1 MRGTA
6 IPIVCQLGRRRGSGH
21 FEKHEFRFNAGNRV
35 CIKRRK
41 TILQESHMEA
51 PDDSSR
57 QSDTLSEEQACEPF
71 DYQGNTVVA
80 GGFAF

>member
-1 MRGTA
+1 
-6 IPIVCQLGRRRGSGH
+6 
-21 FEKHEFRFNAGNRV
+21 
-35 CIKRRK
+35 
-41 TILQESHMEA
+41 MEA